1 MHHYFSFFKLINYFW
16 LCWVFTVAQAFSS
29 SGKQGFIVVLL
40 NAVTS
45 PLCSS
50 VSKASACNAGD
61 LGSISGSGRSPGEG
75 NSNLLQYFYLENS
88 MDRGDWQTVHG
99 VTQSRKQLSDWHF
112 HFKCTINVIYWNH
125 PQTTP
130 HQVHVKTVFHETS
143 PWCQKG
149 LGLLP

>member
-75 NSNLLQYFYLENS
+75 NGNPCHYSCLENP
-88 MDRGDWQTVHG
+88 MNRGAWQATVHG
-99 VTQSRKQLSDWHF
+99 VSRVGHDLVLSF
-112 HFKCTINVIYWNH
+112 F
-125 PQTTP
+125 
-130 HQVHVKTVFHETS
+130 S
-143 PWCQKG
+143 
-149 LGLLP
+149 LLPRHSCSIIVAHGVSCPEACEIFLDQGFNPCPLHWQVDS